1 MKKTMK
7 KLAAL
12 GLSLTMM
19 MSLAACGN
27 SASEQPA
34 AEPEA
39 EETPAETPEEEAPAE
54 QKVQRRKHP
63 LRTAQVQI

>member
-27 SASEQPA
+27 SASASVMPHDDSFMNI
-34 AEPEA
+34 PEGFDDLPFA
-39 EETPAETPEEEAPAE
+39 
-54 QKVQRRKHP
+54 
-63 LRTAQVQI
+63 